1 MKPEANKCAGVDAG
15 WRILFAFE
23 RAWSGTTQREPWA
36 NVALSVN
43 DKNTFAG
50 QLITSALLV
59 TSFTTG
65 CASLGTA
72 GRDADFPEQRAQIEQ
87 RLEEVI
93 VAAENKDFNRLDSYH
108 LYGPK
113 FTKFTGSS
121 PARLDAAA
129 TRKGEHD
136 GLASLK
142 GLKMRADSLKI
153 DVFGNVGI
161 ATFILDYSF
170 DSGGQT
176 VGRKDRSTLVFV
188 KESGTWKIAHEH
200 LSPITLAEPGGAAN
214 GSQPTVPGT
223 KRTSSAAGF
232 HR

>member
-1 MKPEANKCAGVDAG
+1 MRK
-15 WRILFAFE
+15 
-23 RAWSGTTQREPWA
+23 
-36 NVALSVN
+36 VALSVN
-43 DKNTFAG
+43 NHSTLAG
-50 QLITSALLV
+50 QLITSAFIAAFL
-59 TSFTTG
+59 TTG
-65 CASLGTA
+65 CATPSIA
-72 GRDADFPEQRAQIEQ
+72 QRDADFPEQKTQIEQ
-87 RLEEVI
+87 RLQEVI

-136 GLASLK
+136 GLASLQ

-176 VGRKDRSTLVFV
+176 VRRKDRSTLVFV
-188 KESGTWKIAHEH
+188 KERGDWKIAHEH
-200 LSPITLAEPGGAAN
+200 LSPITLAEPGGAGN
-214 GSQPTVPGT
+214 GSQPTGSG
-223 KRTSSAAGF
+223 KNRTSSAAGS